1 MSSYVTQGYM
11 IGRREDP
18 AGQKGGLFMTVYV
31 GIDIA
36 KELHFASI
44 MDHDG
49 VLSKTFA
56 FENNAQGFH
65 VLLRI

>member
-1 MSSYVTQGYM
+1 
-11 IGRREDP
+11 
-18 AGQKGGLFMTVYV
+18 MTVYV

-49 VLSKTFA
+49 VLSKPFS
-56 FENNAQGFH
+56 FENNVQGFYT
-65 VLLRI
+65 LLSACSSYSK